1 VVSESAT
8 ANPNGVGIN
17 SNADNGG
24 QNVQFFTNPI
34 ATYGQFRDC
43 VLGFDTNCGATGTIR
58 TLPWWN
64 LDASVSKDIGIW
76 KEGRV
81 GATLI
86 FQFSNLLNHVQMAQ
100 PYLSTADPAD
110 WGVLGTSNPNGG
122 QANAPRNMEFGVRV
136 HF

>member
-1 VVSESAT
+1 
-8 ANPNGVGIN
+8 
-17 SNADNGG
+17 
-24 QNVQFFTNPI
+24 VQFFTNPI